1 MRDESKTKTILASAL
16 IILAIV
22 TLLTISLTYA
32 RYSEEITSSD
42 DRHTGD
48 TEYIVA
54 HQLEVRSVEEFIA
67 AVENGYSNI
76 RSPTKSKILLS
87 SRRESRTSAR
97 ILYSTSTAM
106 RSSVT
111 TASPCLT

>member
-1 MRDESKTKTILASAL
+1 MRDKSKTKTILASAL

-67 AVENGYSNI
+67 AVKNGYSNI
-76 RSPTKSKILLS
+76 KISDEVEDPLVI
-87 SRRESRTSAR
+87 TSGVTDVGADL
-97 ILYSTSTAM
+97 ILDQ
-106 RSSVT
+106 R
-111 TASPCLT
+111 P